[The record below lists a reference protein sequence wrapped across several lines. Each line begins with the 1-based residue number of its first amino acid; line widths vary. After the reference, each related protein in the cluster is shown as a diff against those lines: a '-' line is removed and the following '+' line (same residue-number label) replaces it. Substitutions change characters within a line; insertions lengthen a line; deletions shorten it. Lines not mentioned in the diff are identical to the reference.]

1 MVNNNLFGIKE
12 FCSQPNVKLNNGT
25 KENITF
31 KFCSSHTIIFWS
43 VIFVILIMEKSS
55 NNIVPRI
62 GLGTYN
68 MNSEEAEEM
77 TYAAID
83 YGYRHIDTAAVYR
96 NEDGVGRALKRIFTD
111 TDLERSDITI
121 TTKLWPGG
129 LVEVDRV
136 KNNEGTIK
144 SLEKSLRNLDLEY
157 VDLYLIHSPHAK
169 GKRIEQWE
177 TLLSQQEM
185 GKIKN
190 IGVSN
195 WGINHLEELND
206 KGYPLPA
213 ANQIEL
219 HPWSQKPELVAY
231 LQENNIDI
239 IAYSSLV
246 PLSTWRHKD
255 GENSLKTDQMYK
267 DSEDADSPFKK
278 LAIKYNVSEAQ
289 ILLKWALQLG
299 YAILPKSVQID
310 RMKDNFD
317 LTFTIDEGDMQL
329 IETLDRGG
337 SVTWEYGDPLA
348 VK

>member
-1 MVNNNLFGIKE
+1 MN
-12 FCSQPNVKLNNGT
+12 T
-25 KENITF
+25 
-31 KFCSSHTIIFWS
+31 
-43 VIFVILIMEKSS
+43 

-68 MNSEEAEEM
+68 MNSQEAEDM
-77 TYAAID
+77 TYAAIE

-96 NEDGVGRALKRIFTD
+96 NEDGVGAALRKIFAD
-111 TDLERSDITI
+111 TDLKRSDITI

-129 LVEVDRV
+129 LVKLDRV
-136 KNNEGTIK
+136 KNKEGTIK
-144 SLEKSLRNLDLEY
+144 SLDKSLRNLDLDF

-169 GKRIEQWE
+169 NKRLDQWE
-177 TLLSQQEM
+177 TLLSQQEQN
-185 GKIKN
+185 KVKN

-195 WGINHLEELND
+195 WGINHIEELND

-219 HPWSQKPELVAY
+219 HPWSQKPELVSY
-231 LQENNIDI
+231 LKEKGIDI

-255 GENSLKTDQMYK
+255 GENSLKTDEMYK
-267 DSEDADSPFKK
+267 DSEDSESSFKK
-278 LAIKYNVSEAQ
+278 LASQYEVTEAQ
-289 ILLKWALQLG
+289 VLLKWALQLG
-299 YAILPKSVQID
+299 YAILPKSIQID
-310 RMKDNFD
+310 RMKNNFD
-317 LTFTIDEGDMQL
+317 LNFTISESDMQL
-329 IETLDRGG
+329 IDQLDRGG